1 MPVKRRRTRR
11 YRKRRKTRRLR
22 GGNPSTASSGAA
34 SGAASGASSTGSK
47 QATSSPIVF
56 HCDWHYGDNL
66 LNLKFIYNIS
76 KKLKEKGIK
85 IRYFYDSDYIKNVD
99 ELKRYIDPEVLTL
112 ETGNKPADAIELWM
126 GHPIDNKAMLTIPAG
141 TPIVP
146 TEEYYDLFYKKML
159 KHMGLEGEGIDTSLF
174 QEEPYLKDIYEK
186 LDSKFKDLDI
196 LIINAA
202 PMSGQAVYDKEK
214 FNKMCI
220 DLASKH
226 KVATT
231 SPIEG
236 HESIPSTLRDKLM
249 FQDIGAVSTHAK
261 HIIAIHSGPLTPCF
275 NAETKRHV
283 KKWIIL
289 ADNGAFHSTS
299 NIMFIKRGYDFSNI
313 EKDLF

>member
-11 YRKRRKTRRLR
+11 YRKRCRTRRLR
-22 GGNPSTASSGAA
+22 GGNPSTASSGA
-34 SGAASGASSTGSK
+34 SPTESK
-47 QATSSPIVF
+47 QATASPIVF

-66 LNLKFIYNIS
+66 LNLKFIYNLS
-76 KKLKEKGIK
+76 KLLKEKGTK

-99 ELKRYIDPEVLTL
+99 ELKRYVDPEVLTL
-112 ETGNKPADAIELWM
+112 ESGSKPEGAIELWM
-126 GHPIDNKAMLTIPAG
+126 GHPIDNKAMLTIAAG

-146 TEEYYDLFYKKML
+146 SEEYYDLFYKKMV

-174 QEEPYLKDIYEK
+174 QEEPYLKDVYEK
-186 LDSKFKDLDI
+186 LDSKFKDLDV

-202 PMSGQAVYDKEK
+202 PMSGQAFYDKEK

-236 HESIPSTLRDKLM
+236 HDSIPCTMRDKLM
-249 FQDIGAVSTHAK
+249 LQDIGAVSTHAK
-261 HIIAIHSGPLTPCF
+261 HIIATHSGPLTPCF

-283 KKWIIL
+283 KKWIIF
-289 ADNGAFHSTS
+289 ADNHAFHSTS
-299 NIMFIKRGYDFSNI
+299 NIMIVKRDYDFGKI